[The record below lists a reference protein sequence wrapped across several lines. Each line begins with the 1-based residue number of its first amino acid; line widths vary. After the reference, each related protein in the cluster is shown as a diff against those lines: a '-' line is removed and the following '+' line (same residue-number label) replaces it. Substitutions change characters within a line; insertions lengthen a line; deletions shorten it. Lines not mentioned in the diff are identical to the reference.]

1 MDDQG
6 NASDRLLG
14 VIRMQTEIA
23 KLGLDLGS
31 VMTLVAQRS
40 QEMVRADGAVVEIA
54 EGEDMVYSAAT
65 GIATPHLGLRLARKD
80 SLSGLCM
87 EANEPLYCRDSEL
100 DGRVNREACRLI
112 GLRSMIVVPLR
123 HEDHAIGVLKVMA
136 RNPVAFP
143 YEDLEQLGMMS
154 ELIAASMYHSARLG
168 ESELF
173 HRATHDPLTDL
184 PNRALFFERLRQCLA
199 HAEREGHRCGV
210 LAIDMDGLKIINDR
224 LGHRAGDTALRELA
238 KRLNDAARSADTV
251 ARLGGDEFGI
261 ILSSVEDRH
270 AAELA
275 TTRYADALT
284 GATLQFEGQTLPLA
298 ASIGLALFADDARE
312 IGELLDCADRAMYS
326 NKRIRKSGS
335 GG

>member
-40 QEMVRADGAVVEIA
+40 QEMVHADGAVVEIA
-54 EGEDMVYSAAT
+54 EGEDMGYSAAT

-123 HEDHAIGVLKVMA
+123 HENHAIGVLKVMA
-136 RNPVAFP
+136 RHPVAFP

-184 PNRALFFERLRQCLA
+184 PNRALFFEPAPVSGARRTRGPPLRRA
-199 HAEREGHRCGV
+199 GHRHGR
-210 LAIDMDGLKIINDR
+210 AQAHQR
-224 LGHRAGDTALRELA
+224 QPRPPRRRHRAQGTGE
-238 KRLNDAARSADTV
+238 
-251 ARLGGDEFGI
+251 
-261 ILSSVEDRH
+261 
-270 AAELA
+270 A
-275 TTRYADALT
+275 T
-284 GATLQFEGQTLPLA
+284 E
-298 ASIGLALFADDARE
+298 
-312 IGELLDCADRAMYS
+312 
-326 NKRIRKSGS
+326 
-335 GG
+335 